1 MMTLL
6 AHVTPSEMP
15 TGLLL
20 FIAGTVFGLML
31 SLVITKV
38 RAR

>member
-6 AHVTPSEMP
+6 AHATLNEMP

-20 FIAGTVFGLML
+20 FVAGTVFGLML
-31 SLVITKV
+31 SLVIAKV